1 MKFNVACLQLTCGN
15 DVDQN
20 LQSILDF
27 SEQAI
32 HDKADFII
40 TPENSSI
47 FSSDSIELL
56 SKCEKYEG
64 NSFIKKIQTFS
75 KEKKKWF
82 LIGGMPIKISSSKL
96 VNRSVLINPKG
107 EIVTFYDKIHMF
119 DVVLSK
125 TEKYEESKKFLAGKD
140 LAHAKLPWGMLG
152 LSICYDVRFPK
163 MYRKLAKLGCDYL
176 SVPAAFTKTTGE
188 KHWHS
193 LLKARAIENFSY
205 IFAPAQV
212 GTHPNQRQT
221 YGHSLIISPDG
232 AILSEKKLGTGF
244 IIAKIDSELP
254 KYLRSQIPSLDLD

>member
-1 MKFNVACLQLTCGN
+1 MKFKVACIQLTCGS

-27 SEQAI
+27 SEQAVQ
-32 HDKADFII
+32 DKADFIV

-47 FSSDSIELL
+47 FCSDSKELF
-56 SKCEKYEG
+56 SKCEEYEG
-64 NSFIKKIQTFS
+64 NSFIKKIQEFT

-82 LIGGMPIKISSSKL
+82 LIGGMPIKISSTKL
-96 VNRSVLINPKG
+96 VNRSVLINSRG

-125 TEKYEESKKFLAGKD
+125 TEKYEESKKFLAGRD
-140 LAHAKLPWGMLG
+140 LVHAQLPWGMLG

-163 MYRKLAKLGCDYL
+163 MYRKHAKLGCDYL

-205 IFAPAQV
+205 VFAPAQV

-232 AILSEKKLGTGF
+232 AILAEKKSGTGF
-244 IIAKIDSELP
+244 VIAEIDSELP
-254 KYLRSQIPSLDLD
+254 TQLRARIPSLNLD